1 MTWCPRREVRDTW
14 SCRMDRGVEG
24 SSGLFLI
31 SAFLPLEINSCLIR
45 HGGCHVHA
53 DCIPTGPQ
61 QVS

>member
-1 MTWCPRREVRDTW
+1 
-14 SCRMDRGVEG
+14 MDRGVEG